1 VSNLQVE
8 IRALCRQARSAAPEL
23 GRAST
28 ETKNRVLERIA
39 AELSGPAK
47 RVVLDANES
56 DLHAFSADRERATPA
71 LIDRLTLSSARIDDL
86 ARAVRDIAR
95 LPDPI
100 GPSGERRTRPNGLV
114 LERHRVPLGVIAI
127 IYEARPNVTADAA
140 ALCIK
145 SGNAVVLR
153 GGKEAFAT
161 NTAIAA
167 VVGRALESEGL
178 PRACATFVPTT
189 DRDAALELLRQSDS
203 IDVVI
208 PRGGQGLIDFV
219 TEHARVPVLKH
230 AKGVCHVFVDRDA
243 DLEMAERIV
252 VNAKTQR
259 PGVCN
264 ALETLLVDEACAASF
279 LPRVARALRAEKVE
293 LRGDDAT
300 RAIVA
305 EAVPATEDDWSAEYL
320 DLVLAIRVVGGLDGA
335 LAHIARYG
343 TNHTEAIVTRS
354 EERAARFVREVDA
367 SLVAV
372 NASTRFNDGG
382 QLGLGA
388 EMGISTTKLHAYGPM
403 GLEELCALKWVAY
416 GTGQIRE
423 K

>member
-1 VSNLQVE
+1 
-8 IRALCRQARSAAPEL
+8 
-23 GRAST
+23 
-28 ETKNRVLERIA
+28 VLERIA
-39 AELSGPAK
+39 ADLTGPAK
-47 RVVLDANES
+47 SGVLDANES
-56 DLHAFSADRERATPA
+56 DLHAFASDRERATPA
-71 LIDRLTLSSARIDDL
+71 MIDRLTLSSARIDDL
-86 ARAVRDIAR
+86 ARAVLEIAR

-114 LERHRVPLGVIAI
+114 VERHRVPLGVIAI

-161 NTAIAA
+161 NSAIAA
-167 VVGRALESEGL
+167 IIARALEAEGL
-178 PRACATFVPTT
+178 PRACVTFVPTT
-189 DRDAALELLRQSDS
+189 DREAALELLRQSDS
-203 IDVVI
+203 IDVAI

-219 TEHARVPVLKH
+219 TEHARIPVLRH

-243 DLEMAERIV
+243 DLDMAERIV
-252 VNAKTQR
+252 VSSKTQR

-264 ALETLLVDEACAASF
+264 ALETLLVDDACARSF
-279 LPRVARALRAEKVE
+279 VPRIVHALREKNVE
-293 LRGDDAT
+293 VRGDEAT
-300 RAIVA
+300 RSMAPGVVA
-305 EAVPATEDDWSAEYL
+305 ATDDDWSAEYL
-320 DLVLAIRVVGGLDGA
+320 DLVLAVRVVGGLDDA

-343 TNHTEAIVTRS
+343 TNHTDAIVTRS
-354 EERAARFVREVDA
+354 EARAARFVREVDA